1 LPGQEAWIA
10 VKGGE
15 SFEIPAQSKFLLRI
29 REMAEYCCS
38 FIK

>member
-1 LPGQEAWIA
+1 LSGKEAWIA

-15 SFEIPAQSKFLLRI
+15 SFEIPAQSKFLLGI
-29 REMAEYCCS
+29 RQITDYSCS